1 MWEAD
6 YRSKRRVPLK
16 VAKLCRRG
24 QRLDLVRGGSTMTRQ
39 VSSNMNER
47 WIVVSTLFF
56 ATLFVFALSA
66 SPAWAQ
72 ASAALNGTVRDS
84 AGGVVTEATVV
95 LHTRDTN
102 LDRTAATNS
111 VGAYVMPD
119 VQPGNYDLRVSQSG
133 FGPSIKS
140 GIILVVNQT
149 ATYDFT
155 LKAGAVNEV
164 VNVQANSIA
173 LETSTAELG
182 VAVVKEQVNDLPL
195 NGRNFTQLLNLTPGV
210 STVNVS
216 QNSATSGGI
225 WSNPVGTFS
234 SPSVNGQSNRS
245 NLFLLDGVNNEGSFG
260 STYAI
265 PPIIDD
271 IQEFKVQ
278 SHNDDASFGGVMGGV
293 VNVVTKSGTSRFH
306 GSGWEFIRNKAFD
319 ALNPLIPSG
328 AQPQFQ
334 QNQFGAT
341 FGGPLPIPGEHQKK
355 TFFFLSYEGFRNH
368 TGASNRYITPTAT
381 QLAGDLTGI
390 SGQIYNP
397 YSGQAFMCDSAGNP
411 LPSPGNIQGSGTP
424 CNKIPS
430 TMIDQNMVTYAQK
443 LFPAPNL
450 AGNPQFNGL
459 DTTKTITRQDE
470 GSGRLDHQFS
480 EHDNIWARCTSFRQ
494 PVSGSGGFAGLLHE
508 QVSNGHNLAVDYT
521 HLFSGS
527 TLAEFHFGRTSV
539 NINQGST
546 FAKAGPGFGTQVGFS
561 PNFAGGFRNG
571 ISMIPP

>member
-84 AGGVVTEATVV
+84 AGAVVTEATVV
-95 LHTRDTN
+95 LHNRDTN

-210 STVNVS
+210 STVNVA
-216 QNSATSGGI
+216 QNSQASGGV

-234 SPSVNGQSNRS
+234 YPAVNGQSNRS
-245 NLFLLDGVNNEGSFG
+245 NLFLLDGVNNQGSFG
-260 STYAI
+260 STYAV
-265 PPIIDD
+265 PPIVDD
-271 IQEFKVQ
+271 IEEFKVQ

-293 VNVVTKSGTSRFH
+293 VNVVTKSGTAKYH
-306 GSGWEFIRNKAFD
+306 GAAWEFLRNTALD
-319 ALNPLIPSG
+319 AKNPFLPKVT
-328 AQPQFQ
+328 PFQ
-334 QNQFGAT
+334 QNQFGAA
-341 FGGPLPIPGEHQKK
+341 FGGPLWVPGDHGQKK
-355 TFFFLSYEGFRNH
+355 TFFYLSYEGFRNH
-368 TGASNRYITPTAT
+368 TAASNFYNTPTAQ
-381 QLAGDLTGI
+381 QLGGDLTGI
-390 SGQIYNP
+390 AGQIYNP
-397 YSGQAFMCDSAGNP
+397 YSGQPFVCDGSGNP
-411 LPSPGNIQGSGTP
+411 VTAVNNVQGAGTP
-424 CNKIPS
+424 CNKIPAS
-430 TMIDQNMVTYAQK
+430 MIDPNMLTYSQK
-443 LFPAPNL
+443 IFPAPNL
-450 AGNPQFNGL
+450 AGNPNFNGL
-459 DTTKTITRQDE
+459 DTSKVITRQDE
-470 GSGRLDHQFS
+470 GNGRLDHRFS
-480 EHDNIWARCTSFRQ
+480 EHDSVWGRYTSFRQ
-494 PVSGSGGFAGLLHE
+494 PVTGS
-508 QVSNGHNLAVDYT
+508 
-521 HLFSGS
+521 
-527 TLAEFHFGRTSV
+527 
-539 NINQGST
+539 
-546 FAKAGPGFGTQVGFS
+546 
-561 PNFAGGFRNG
+561 
-571 ISMIPP
+571 